1 VLTDE
6 RIVGFDPQFG
16 WQPARY
22 FILLTDKL
30 MLLSYV
36 SVCSV
41 CLLHKNVDTTKNVG
55 FSSAASFAR
64 TYLDLVHAVDVDRH
78 TIGLVPM
85 AVGSTAIAEWRP
97 DYTALSTSVDGTMQP
112 QANASYHPDA
122 LNLFTCA
129 MRTLYLAMKQLS
141 VLHGRNNETR
151 IAGLIW
157 YQGENDTSVPPTA
170 IAAMYSEQLRRFM
183 QCFGRCSQLLLEL
196 LTETSSATQP
206 PLTASVPVVVVAV
219 TTTRPWLCKPPK
231 GQLNHIRQQQLEFSA
246 SSRAICGT
254 DDWGLLDPKRIAVLD
269 AFGLPLRADGV
280 HLTTVGYIRLGIEYA
295 HALRDLRRGAPL
307 AGSISSRANEA
318 ALQANLHS
326 HARLKNE
333 CVHALNNSSIDEV
346 ITFIRERC
354 TNITADLDVVSGKN
368 AKQNALS
375 TGLNA
380 TNFVYGEVAV
390 VDLVS
395 LFALAMMAPPTL
407 DGLATGKEVASL
419 FVSLGCGC
427 GPCVSAA
434 MISGLFTA
442 VLGIEI
448 MRYKA
453 IECCLVASKLKTSLV
468 LSETQA
474 PSAVRIVEGNF
485 CAVSWQ
491 SAADCVYSCATC
503 YAPDQLKQ
511 LFHDCLQLK
520 KGAKIVLIDSQ
531 ILLDR
536 ELVSE
541 YEEQERQLI
550 GVEVAVTA
558 PFDLIASKQCVA
570 SWGPCCGYVY
580 VKSV

>member
-1 VLTDE
+1 
-6 RIVGFDPQFG
+6 
-16 WQPARY
+16 
-22 FILLTDKL
+22 
-30 MLLSYV
+30 
-36 SVCSV
+36 
-41 CLLHKNVDTTKNVG
+41 VDTTKNVG

-129 MRTLYLAMKQLS
+129 LRTLYLAMKQLS

-333 CVHALNNSSIDEV
+333 CVNALNNSSIDEV

-354 TNITADLDVVSGKN
+354 TNITADLDVVNGKN

-390 VDLVS
+390 IDLVS

-419 FVSLGCGC
+419 
-427 GPCVSAA
+427 CVCLNVECAA
-434 MISGLFTA
+434 
-442 VLGIEI
+442 
-448 MRYKA
+448 
-453 IECCLVASKLKTSLV
+453 
-468 LSETQA
+468 
-474 PSAVRIVEGNF
+474 
-485 CAVSWQ
+485 
-491 SAADCVYSCATC
+491 
-503 YAPDQLKQ
+503 
-511 LFHDCLQLK
+511 
-520 KGAKIVLIDSQ
+520 
-531 ILLDR
+531 
-536 ELVSE
+536 
-541 YEEQERQLI
+541 
-550 GVEVAVTA
+550 
-558 PFDLIASKQCVA
+558 
-570 SWGPCCGYVY
+570 
-580 VKSV
+580 